1 MAVNIVAKFVIIGWI
16 GGMGMAR
23 RVAPGLLDESALSAE
38 PSRWPALGAMTWD
51 ARRPLPAGYE
61 WQAGASNAES
71 SDPRT
76 RAMTDLAHVLLNS
89 NEFLHLH

>member
-1 MAVNIVAKFVIIGWI
+1 MLAATT
-16 GGMGMAR
+16 
-23 RVAPGLLDESALSAE
+23 SCQ
-38 PSRWPALGAMTWD
+38 

-71 SDPRT
+71 TDPKV

>member
-1 MAVNIVAKFVIIGWI
+1 MVAAEVVQVG
-16 GGMGMAR
+16 AR
-23 RVAPGLLDESALSAE
+23 
-38 PSRWPALGAMTWD
+38 PSHGVPALGAMIWD

-61 WQAGASNAES
+61 WQAGVSSAES
-71 SDPRT
+71 PDPRV

>member
-1 MAVNIVAKFVIIGWI
+1 
-16 GGMGMAR
+16 
-23 RVAPGLLDESALSAE
+23 LLAEGELADEPA
-38 PSRWPALGAMTWD
+38 RWPALGAMIWD

-61 WQAGASNAES
+61 WQAGVSSAES
-71 SDPRT
+71 PDPRV

>member
-1 MAVNIVAKFVIIGWI
+1 M
-16 GGMGMAR
+16 

-61 WQAGASNAES
+61 WQAGASSAES
-71 SDPRT
+71 PDPRT

>member
-1 MAVNIVAKFVIIGWI
+1 MLTATT
-16 GGMGMAR
+16 
-23 RVAPGLLDESALSAE
+23 
-38 PSRWPALGAMTWD
+38 SRL
-51 ARRPLPAGYE
+51 ARRPHPAGNE

-71 SDPRT
+71 TDPKV

>member
-1 MAVNIVAKFVIIGWI
+1 MI
-16 GGMGMAR
+16 
-23 RVAPGLLDESALSAE
+23 
-38 PSRWPALGAMTWD
+38 WD

-61 WQAGASNAES
+61 WQAGVSSAES
-71 SDPRT
+71 PDPRV